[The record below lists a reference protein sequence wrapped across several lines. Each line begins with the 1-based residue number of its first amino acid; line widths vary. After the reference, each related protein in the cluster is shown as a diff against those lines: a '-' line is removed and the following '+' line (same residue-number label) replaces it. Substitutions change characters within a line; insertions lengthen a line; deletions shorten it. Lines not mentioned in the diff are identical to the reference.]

1 MGYKKRITKS
11 VVLDSASPNSAL
23 DVIIDWVVNKF
34 TTDVPDLK
42 IQKEIAYSADGYK
55 NFPVFSDTKFPV
67 MSDSDDH
74 ISAPP
79 CSKIV
84 FIGKHSNSVGL
95 CIFCYTRKGRYY
107 LDICVL
113 PSFDM
118 MCVTPATYGDGYQNS
133 ANACNY
139 ISKFLRGYYGT
150 FYYNT
155 YLNDI
160 PTRLEW
166 DITPSSDT
174 SAVSMSIVYAG
185 GKYGYAY
192 SINSPHTS
200 YTHFQLAFT
209 KQTRSASEPVASMWF
224 IRTTPGIFDID
235 TQYELTPGTFSPAKY
250 NFKGSNV
257 TFTDLSR
264 IDNVN
269 DSITSHIMLLSN
281 HDYNQN
287 ITAGLHFF
295 LLWLPITTGMNT
307 DFHDRYTTYFKYT
320 AGYLP
325 PVIANYGDKTR
336 DPVLWNCGEWFPNPK
351 EGRIFLRRVEQ
362 PVTTK
367 DYTYIYRM
375 LIPSMSTPKA
385 GTVYESG
392 SEAYMAL
399 LDNSLT
405 YGIKLA

>member
-1 MGYKKRITKS
+1 MAYKKRITKS

-23 DVIIDWVVNKF
+23 DVMTDWIVNKF
-34 TTDVPDLK
+34 ITDVPDLG

-55 NFPVFSDTKFPV
+55 NFPVFSETDYRGSV
-67 MSDSDDH
+67 
-74 ISAPP
+74 PP

-84 FIGKHSNSVGL
+84 FIGKHFNSVGL
-95 CIFCYTRKGRYY
+95 CIFCYTRDSRYY

-133 ANACNY
+133 AEACNY

-150 FYYNT
+150 SYN
-155 YLNDI
+155 NI
-160 PTRLEW
+160 QTRLEW
-166 DITPSSDT
+166 DITPSGDT
-174 SAVSMSIVYAG
+174 SAVNMSIVYAG

-192 SINSPHTS
+192 SINSSHTS
-200 YTHFQLAFT
+200 YNYFQLAFT

-224 IRTTPGIFDID
+224 INKTPGIFDID
-235 TQYELTPGTFSPAKY
+235 TQYELTPGTFSPPRY
-250 NFKGSNV
+250 NWTSYEGI
-257 TFTDLSR
+257 FTDMSSL
-264 IDNVN
+264 DNIN
-269 DSITSHIMLLSN
+269 DSAASHLMLLGNYVYMDNLPS
-281 HDYNQN
+281 
-287 ITAGLHFF
+287 GLHLF
-295 LLWLPITTGMNT
+295 LLWLPITAGINREYVWYSTWN
-307 DFHDRYTTYFKYT
+307 K
-320 AGYLP
+320 GYLP
-325 PVIANYGDKTR
+325 PVIANYSDKTR
-336 DPVLWNCGEWFPNPK
+336 DPALWNSGEWFPHPK
-351 EGRIFLRRVEQ
+351 DGRIFLRRIEQ

>member
-1 MGYKKRITKS
+1 MAYKKRITKS
-11 VVLDSASPNSAL
+11 VVLDSASPNLAL
-23 DVIIDWVVNKF
+23 DVMVDWVVNKF
-34 TTDVPDLK
+34 ITDVPDLK

-55 NFPVFSDTKFPV
+55 NFPVFSETDYIGSV
-67 MSDSDDH
+67 
-74 ISAPP
+74 PP

-95 CIFCYTRKGRYY
+95 CIFCYMRDSRYY

-133 ANACNY
+133 AAACDY
-139 ISKFLRGYYGT
+139 FSKFLRGYYGT
-150 FYYNT
+150 SYN
-155 YLNDI
+155 NI
-160 PTRLEW
+160 QTRLEW
-166 DITPSSDT
+166 DITATGDT
-174 SAVSMSIVYAG
+174 SAINMSIIYAG

-192 SINSPHTS
+192 SINSSHTN

-209 KQTRSASEPVASMWF
+209 KQTRSASEPVASMWL

-235 TQYELTPGTFSPAKY
+235 TQYELTPGTFSPATY
-250 NFKGSNV
+250 NFDV
-257 TFTDLSR
+257 DRATFTDLSR

-269 DSITSHIMLLSN
+269 DSIASHIMLLSN
-281 HDYNQN
+281 YHNKEWVN
-287 ITAGLHFF
+287 AGLHFF
-295 LLWLPITTGMNT
+295 LLWLPITNGINQDT
-307 DFHDRYTTYFKYT
+307 YTIYFQYKG
-320 AGYLP
+320 GYLP
-325 PVIANYGDKTR
+325 PVIANFSDKTR
-336 DPVLWNCGEWFPNPK
+336 DPALWNCGEWFPNPK

-375 LIPSMSTPKA
+375 CIPSMSTPKA

-405 YGIKLA
+405 YGIRLA

>member
-1 MGYKKRITKS
+1 MAYKKRITKS

-23 DVIIDWVVNKF
+23 DVMTDWIVNKF
-34 TTDVPDLK
+34 ITDVPDLK

-55 NFPVFSDTKFPV
+55 NFPVFSETNYFN
-67 MSDSDDH
+67 
-74 ISAPP
+74 SAAP

-95 CIFCYTRKGRYY
+95 CIFCYAKSDRYY

-133 ANACNY
+133 AAACNY
-139 ISKFLRGYYGT
+139 ISKFLRGY
-150 FYYNT
+150 NS
-155 YLNDI
+155 DKI
-160 PTRLEW
+160 QTRLTW

-185 GKYGYAY
+185 GNYGYAY
-192 SINSPHTS
+192 SINSLHTA
-200 YTHFQLAFT
+200 YNHFQLAFT
-209 KQTRSASEPVASMWF
+209 KQTRSASEPVGSMWF

-235 TQYELTPGTFSPAKY
+235 TQYELTPGTFSPLSY
-250 NFKGSNV
+250 NWTSSNEI
-257 TFTDLSR
+257 FTDMSSL
-264 IDNVN
+264 DNIN
-269 DSITSHIMLLSN
+269 DSAASHLMLLGN
-281 HDYNQN
+281 HTSMDW
-287 ITAGLHFF
+287 TLSGLHFF
-295 LLWLPITTGMNT
+295 LLWEPANP
-307 DFHDRYTTYFKYT
+307 DWAFVKYFVWGK
-320 AGYLP
+320 GYLP
-325 PVIANYGDKTR
+325 PVIANYGDKKR
-336 DPVLWNCGEWFPNPK
+336 DPALWNCGEWFPSPK
-351 EGRIFLRRVEQ
+351 EGRIFLRRIEQ

-375 LIPSMSTPKA
+375 LIPSLSTPKA

-392 SEAYMAL
+392 SAAYMAL

>member
-1 MGYKKRITKS
+1 MAYKKRITKS

-23 DVIIDWVVNKF
+23 DVMTDWIVNKF
-34 TTDVPDLK
+34 TTDVPDLR
-42 IQKEIAYSADGYK
+42 IQKEIAYSAEGYK
-55 NFPVFSDTKFPV
+55 QFPVFSETNYF
-67 MSDSDDH
+67 DS
-74 ISAPP
+74 AAP

-95 CIFCYTRKGRYY
+95 CIFCYKRDSRYY

-133 ANACNY
+133 AEACDY
-139 ISKFLRGYYGT
+139 FSKFLRGYYGIDDS
-150 FYYNT
+150 
-155 YLNDI
+155 DI
-160 PTRLEW
+160 QTRLTW

-174 SAVSMSIVYAG
+174 SAINMSIVYAG

-192 SINSPHTS
+192 SINSSHTS
-200 YTHFQLAFT
+200 DTHFQLAFS
-209 KQTRSASEPVASMWF
+209 KQTRSASEPVGSMWF
-224 IRTTPGIFDID
+224 MRTTPGIFDID
-235 TQYELTPGTFSPAKY
+235 TQYELTPGTFSPPRY
-250 NFKGSNV
+250 DYYTSNARIEELL
-257 TFTDLSR
+257 TDVSSL
-264 IDNVN
+264 DNIN
-269 DSITSHIMLLSN
+269 DSVFSHLMLLGNSKN
-281 HDYNQN
+281 YSVDV
-287 ITAGLHFF
+287 ISGLHFF
-295 LLWLPITTGMNT
+295 LLWEPVTASFGNYVLQ
-307 DFHDRYTTYFKYT
+307 YFTWNK
-320 AGYLP
+320 GYLP
-325 PVIANYGDKTR
+325 PVIENYSDKKS
-336 DPVLWNCGEWFPNPK
+336 DPALWNCGEWFPNPK
-351 EGRIFLRRVEQ
+351 EGRIFLRRIEQ

-405 YGIKLA
+405 YGIRLA

>member
-1 MGYKKRITKS
+1 MAYKKRITKS

-23 DVIIDWVVNKF
+23 DVMTDWIVNKF
-34 TTDVPDLK
+34 ITDVPDLK

-55 NFPVFSDTKFPV
+55 QFPVFSEVNYFN
-67 MSDSDDH
+67 
-74 ISAPP
+74 SAAP

-95 CIFCYTRKGRYY
+95 CIFCYTRDSRYY

-118 MCVTPATYGDGYQNS
+118 MCVTPATFGDGYQNS
-133 ANACNY
+133 AEACNY
-139 ISKFLRGYYGT
+139 ISKFLRGYNN
-150 FYYNT
+150 YN
-155 YLNDI
+155 I
-160 PTRLEW
+160 QTRLTW
-166 DITPSSDT
+166 DITPSADT
-174 SAVSMSIVYAG
+174 SAISMSIVYAG

-200 YTHFQLAFT
+200 YNQFQLAFT
-209 KQTRSASEPVASMWF
+209 KQTRSASEPVGSMWF

-235 TQYELTPGTFSPAKY
+235 TQYELTPGTFSPPRY
-250 NFKGSNV
+250 DYYTNYTEV
-257 TFTDLSR
+257 FTDMSSL
-264 IDNVN
+264 DNIN
-269 DSITSHIMLLSN
+269 DSVAPHVMLLGNSDSRN
-281 HDYNQN
+281 RVVS
-287 ITAGLHFF
+287 GLHFF
-295 LLWLPITTGMNT
+295 LLWEPVTAGVS
-307 DFHDRYTTYFKYT
+307 DYYVRYLEWND
-320 AGYLP
+320 GYLP
-325 PVIANYGDKTR
+325 PVIANYSDKTR
-336 DPVLWNCGEWFPNPK
+336 DPALWNSGEWFPHPK
-351 EGRIFLRRVEQ
+351 EGRIFLRRIEQ

-375 LIPSMSTPKA
+375 LIPSMITPKA

-392 SEAYMAL
+392 SAAYMAL

>member
-1 MGYKKRITKS
+1 MAYKKRITKS

-23 DVIIDWVVNKF
+23 DVMVDWIVSKF
-34 TTDVPDLK
+34 ITDVPDLK

-55 NFPVFSDTKFPV
+55 KFPVFSETNYF
-67 MSDSDDH
+67 DS
-74 ISAPP
+74 AVP

-95 CIFCYTRKGRYY
+95 CIFCYTYDGRYY

-118 MCVTPATYGDGYQNS
+118 MCVTPATYGDNYRDS
-133 ANACNY
+133 ADACNY
-139 ISKFLRGYYGT
+139 FSKFLRGYYGVH
-150 FYYNT
+150 YSIWP
-155 YLNDI
+155 NDSQ
-160 PTRLEW
+160 TRLEW
-166 DITPSSDT
+166 DITPSDDT
-174 SAVSMSIVYAG
+174 SAINMNVVYAG
-185 GKYGYAY
+185 GNYGYAY
-192 SINSPHTS
+192 SINSSHTS

-209 KQTRSASEPVASMWF
+209 KQTRSASEPVASMWL

-235 TQYELTPGTFSPAKY
+235 TQYELTPGTFSPPRY
-250 NFKGSNV
+250 NYYNGRSQV
-257 TFTDLSR
+257 FTDVSNLDNINDRVYSR
-264 IDNVN
+264 L
-269 DSITSHIMLLSN
+269 MLLGNSN
-281 HDYNQN
+281 YVDELYS
-287 ITAGLHFF
+287 GLNFF
-295 LLWLPITTGMNT
+295 LLWLPVTGEIINK
-307 DFHDRYTTYFKYT
+307 FIRYVFWEN
-320 AGYLP
+320 GYLP

-336 DPVLWNCGEWFPNPK
+336 DPALWNCGESFPNPK

-375 LIPSMSTPKA
+375 LIPSLSTPKA

-405 YGIKLA
+405 YGIRLA

>member
-1 MGYKKRITKS
+1 MAYKKRITKS

-23 DVIIDWVVNKF
+23 DVMVDWVVNKF
-34 TTDVPDLK
+34 ITDVPDLK
-42 IQKEIAYSADGYK
+42 IQKEIAYSAEGYK
-55 NFPVFSDTKFPV
+55 NFPVFSETNYF
-67 MSDSDDH
+67 DSV
-74 ISAPP
+74 PP

-95 CIFCYTRKGRYY
+95 CIFCYKRGSRYY

-133 ANACNY
+133 AEACNY

-150 FYYNT
+150 SYNNIQT
-155 YLNDI
+155 L
-160 PTRLEW
+160 LEW
-166 DITPSSDT
+166 DITPSADT
-174 SAVSMSIVYAG
+174 SAINMNIVYAG

-192 SINSPHTS
+192 SINSSHTS
-200 YTHFQLAFT
+200 YSHFQLAFT

-235 TQYELTPGTFSPAKY
+235 TQYELTPGTFSPPRY
-250 NFKGSNV
+250 NYWTNREEV
-257 TFTDLSR
+257 LTDVSSL
-264 IDNVN
+264 DNIN
-269 DSITSHIMLLSN
+269 DSVASHLILLGN
-281 HDYNQN
+281 RNNWMDY
-287 ITAGLHFF
+287 IPSGLHFF
-295 LLWLPITTGMNT
+295 LLWLPIINGINVDDTA
-307 DFHDRYTTYFKYT
+307 YFKWNK
-320 AGYLP
+320 GYLP
-325 PVIANYGDKTR
+325 PVIANYSDKKR
-336 DPVLWNCGEWFPNPK
+336 DPALWNSGEWFPNPK

-375 LIPSMSTPKA
+375 LIPSLSTPKA

>member
-23 DVIIDWVVNKF
+23 DVMIDWVVNKF
-34 TTDVPDLK
+34 ITDVPDLK

-55 NFPVFSDTKFPV
+55 KFPVFSETNYF
-67 MSDSDDH
+67 DSV
-74 ISAPP
+74 PP

-95 CIFCYTRKGRYY
+95 CIFCYTLNSRYY
-107 LDICVL
+107 FDICVL

-118 MCVTPATYGDGYQNS
+118 MCVTPATYGDGYQN
-133 ANACNY
+133 NEFACNY
-139 ISKFLRGYYGT
+139 ISKFLRGYYGVH
-150 FYYNT
+150 YSIWP
-155 YLNDI
+155 NDSQ
-160 PTRLEW
+160 TRLEW
-166 DITPSSDT
+166 DITPSADS

-192 SINSPHTS
+192 SINSSHTS
-200 YTHFQLAFT
+200 YNHFQLAFT
-209 KQTRSASEPVASMWF
+209 KQTRSASEPVSSMWF

-235 TQYELTPGTFSPAKY
+235 TQYELTPGTFSPPRYDYY
-250 NFKGSNV
+250 NDYKTV
-257 TFTDLSR
+257 FTDMSSL
-264 IDNVN
+264 DNIN
-269 DSITSHIMLLSN
+269 DSASSRLMLLGNNNYVDRLTS
-281 HDYNQN
+281 
-287 ITAGLHFF
+287 GLNFF
-295 LLWLPITTGMNT
+295 LLWLPVTGGII
-307 DFHDRYTTYFKYT
+307 DKFIRYVFWED
-320 AGYLP
+320 GPYLP

-336 DPVLWNCGEWFPNPK
+336 DPALWNCGEWFPNPK
-351 EGRIFLRRVEQ
+351 EGRIFLRRIEQ

-375 LIPSMSTPKA
+375 CIPSMSTPKA

-405 YGIKLA
+405 YGIRLA

>member
-1 MGYKKRITKS
+1 MAYKKRITKS

-23 DVIIDWVVNKF
+23 DVMVDWVVNKF
-34 TTDVPDLK
+34 ITDVPDLK

-55 NFPVFSDTKFPV
+55 KFPVFSETNYF
-67 MSDSDDH
+67 DSV
-74 ISAPP
+74 PP

-95 CIFCYTRKGRYY
+95 CIFCYTFNSRYY

-118 MCVTPATYGDGYQNS
+118 MCVTPATYGEGYQNN
-133 ANACNY
+133 AFACNY
-139 ISKFLRGYYGT
+139 ISKFLRGYYGVH
-150 FYYNT
+150 YSSYNSQ
-155 YLNDI
+155 
-160 PTRLEW
+160 TRLEW
-166 DITPSSDT
+166 DITPSGDT
-174 SAVSMSIVYAG
+174 SAINMNIVYAG

-192 SINSPHTS
+192 SINSSRTS

-209 KQTRSASEPVASMWF
+209 KQTRSASEPVASMWL

-235 TQYELTPGTFSPAKY
+235 TQYELTPGTFSPPRYDYY
-250 NFKGSNV
+250 NDRNTV
-257 TFTDLSR
+257 FTNMSSLDN
-264 IDNVN
+264 INDNV
-269 DSITSHIMLLSN
+269 SSHVMLLGNSN
-281 HDYNQN
+281 YADRVYS
-287 ITAGLHFF
+287 GLNFF
-295 LLWLPITTGMNT
+295 LLWLPVTEGIIGDFITYIFWQN
-307 DFHDRYTTYFKYT
+307 
-320 AGYLP
+320 GYLP
-325 PVIANYGDKTR
+325 PVIANYSNKTR
-336 DPVLWNCGEWFPNPK
+336 DPALWNCGEWFPNPK

-375 LIPSMSTPKA
+375 CIPSMSTPKA

-405 YGIKLA
+405 YGIRLA

>member
-1 MGYKKRITKS
+1 MAYKKRITKS

-23 DVIIDWVVNKF
+23 DVMTDWIVNKF
-34 TTDVPDLK
+34 ITDVPDLK

-55 NFPVFSDTKFPV
+55 NFPVFSETNY
-67 MSDSDDH
+67 SDS
-74 ISAPP
+74 AAP

-95 CIFCYTRKGRYY
+95 CIFCYTHDSRYY

-118 MCVTPATYGDGYQNS
+118 MCVTPATYGDNYRDS
-133 ANACNY
+133 AEACNY
-139 ISKFLRGYYGT
+139 FSKFLRGY
-150 FYYNT
+150 N
-155 YLNDI
+155 NWNVQ
-160 PTRLEW
+160 TRLTW
-166 DITPSSDT
+166 DITPSADT
-174 SAVSMSIVYAG
+174 AAISMSIVYAG

-192 SINSPHTS
+192 SINSSHTN

-235 TQYELTPGTFSPAKY
+235 TQYELTLGTFSPPRY
-250 NFKGSNV
+250 NWTNYEEI
-257 TFTDLSR
+257 FTDMSSL
-264 IDNVN
+264 DNIN
-269 DSITSHIMLLSN
+269 DSAASHLMLLGN
-281 HDYNQN
+281 YDYMNDLPS
-287 ITAGLHFF
+287 GLHLF
-295 LLWLPITTGMNT
+295 LLWLPITAGINREYVGYATW
-307 DFHDRYTTYFKYT
+307 DK
-320 AGYLP
+320 GYLP
-325 PVIANYGDKTR
+325 PVIENYSNKTR
-336 DPVLWNCGEWFPNPK
+336 DPALWNCGEWFPNPK
-351 EGRIFLRRVEQ
+351 EGRIFLRRIEQ

-375 LIPSMSTPKA
+375 CIPSLGTPKA

-405 YGIKLA
+405 YGIRLA

>member
-1 MGYKKRITKS
+1 MAYKKRITKS

-23 DVIIDWVVNKF
+23 DVMIDWIVNKF
-34 TTDVPDLK
+34 ITDVPDLR
-42 IQKEIAYSADGYK
+42 IQKTVAYSADGYK
-55 NFPVFSDTKFPV
+55 KFPVFSKTNYFGSV
-67 MSDSDDH
+67 
-74 ISAPP
+74 PP

-95 CIFCYTRKGRYY
+95 CIFCYKRGSRYY

-118 MCVTPATYGDGYQNS
+118 MCVTPATFGDGYQNS

-150 FYYNT
+150 DSN
-155 YLNDI
+155 NI
-160 PTRLEW
+160 QTRLEW

-174 SAVSMSIVYAG
+174 SAVNMSIVYAG
-185 GKYGYAY
+185 GNYGYAY
-192 SINSPHTS
+192 SINSSHTS
-200 YTHFQLAFT
+200 YNQFQLAFT
-209 KQTRSASEPVASMWF
+209 KQSRSASEPVASMWF
-224 IRTTPGIFDID
+224 MRTTPGIFDID
-235 TQYELTPGTFSPAKY
+235 TQYELTPGTFSPPRYDYYTEGFAQDLL
-250 NFKGSNV
+250 
-257 TFTDLSR
+257 TDVSSL
-264 IDNVN
+264 DNIN
-269 DSITSHIMLLSN
+269 DSVASHVMLLGNNKDFFESV
-281 HDYNQN
+281 
-287 ITAGLHFF
+287 TSGLHLF
-295 LLWLPITTGMNT
+295 LLWEPVTARLDEDVSVDI
-307 DFHDRYTTYFKYT
+307 DYQVIRYFVWEK
-320 AGYLP
+320 GYLP
-325 PVIANYGDKTR
+325 PVIANYSDKKS
-336 DPVLWNCGEWFPNPK
+336 DPALWNCGEWFPNPK

-392 SEAYMAL
+392 SAAYMAL

>member
-1 MGYKKRITKS
+1 MAYKKRITKS
-11 VVLDSASPNSAL
+11 VVLDSASPNLAL
-23 DVIIDWVVNKF
+23 DVMVDWIVNKF
-34 TTDVPDLK
+34 ITDVPDLK

-55 NFPVFSDTKFPV
+55 NFPVFSETNYFNSV
-67 MSDSDDH
+67 
-74 ISAPP
+74 PP

-95 CIFCYTRKGRYY
+95 CIFCYTLNSRYY

-133 ANACNY
+133 AEACNY
-139 ISKFLRGYYGT
+139 FSKFLRGYNN
-150 FYYNT
+150 NT
-155 YLNDI
+155 TI
-160 PTRLEW
+160 RLEW

-174 SAVSMSIVYAG
+174 SAINMSVVYAG

-192 SINSPHTS
+192 SINSSHTN

-209 KQTRSASEPVASMWF
+209 KQTRSASEPISSMWF

-235 TQYELTPGTFSPAKY
+235 TQYELIPGRFSPARYDY
-250 NFKGSNV
+250 NTEDGQV
-257 TFTDLSR
+257 FTDLSSL
-264 IDNVN
+264 DNIN
-269 DSITSHIMLLSN
+269 DSVSSRLMLLGNNRYDDWKISS
-281 HDYNQN
+281 
-287 ITAGLHFF
+287 GLYFF
-295 LLWLPITTGMNT
+295 LLWFPITAGNYSVIT
-307 DFHDRYTTYFKYT
+307 RYFRLEND
-320 AGYLP
+320 YLP
-325 PVIANYGDKTR
+325 PVIVNYSDKTR
-336 DPVLWNCGEWFPNPK
+336 DPALWNCGEWFPNPK

-375 LIPSMSTPKA
+375 CIPSISTPKA

-392 SEAYMAL
+392 SEVYMTL

-405 YGIKLA
+405 YGIRLA

>member
-1 MGYKKRITKS
+1 MAYKKRITKS

-23 DVIIDWVVNKF
+23 DVMTDWIVNKF

-42 IQKEIAYSADGYK
+42 IQKEIAYSAEGYK
-55 NFPVFSDTKFPV
+55 GFPVFSETNYFN
-67 MSDSDDH
+67 
-74 ISAPP
+74 SAAP
-79 CSKIV
+79 CSKIF

-95 CIFCYTRKGRYY
+95 CIFCYTRDSRYY

-118 MCVTPATYGDGYQNS
+118 MCVTPATYGDNYQNS
-133 ANACNY
+133 AEACNY
-139 ISKFLRGYYGT
+139 ISKFLRGY
-150 FYYNT
+150 N
-155 YLNDI
+155 NSNI
-160 PTRLEW
+160 QTRLTW
-166 DITPSSDT
+166 DITPSSDA

-192 SINSPHTS
+192 SINSSHTA

-224 IRTTPGIFDID
+224 MRTTPGIFDID
-235 TQYELTPGTFSPAKY
+235 TQYELTPGRFSPPRYDYYPGFSFEAM
-250 NFKGSNV
+250 
-257 TFTDLSR
+257 FTDVSSL
-264 IDNVN
+264 DNIN
-269 DSITSHIMLLSN
+269 DSVSSRLMLLGNDNYYADDVGS
-281 HDYNQN
+281 
-287 ITAGLHFF
+287 GLHFF
-295 LLWLPITTGMNT
+295 LLWEPLNFN
-307 DFHDRYTTYFKYT
+307 DNVVHYFFWDS
-320 AGYLP
+320 GYLP
-325 PVIANYGDKTR
+325 PVIENYSNKTR
-336 DPVLWNCGEWFPNPK
+336 DPALWNSGEWFPNPK

>member
-1 MGYKKRITKS
+1 MNNMTYKKRITKS
-11 VVLDSASPNSAL
+11 VVLDSASPNLAL
-23 DVIIDWVVNKF
+23 DVMVDWIVNKF
-34 TTDVPDLK
+34 ITDVPDLK

-55 NFPVFSDTKFPV
+55 NFPVFSKTNYLGSV
-67 MSDSDDH
+67 
-74 ISAPP
+74 PP

-95 CIFCYTRKGRYY
+95 CIFCYTRNSRYY

-118 MCVTPATYGDGYQNS
+118 MCVTPATYGENYRDS
-133 ANACNY
+133 AAACDY
-139 ISKFLRGYYGT
+139 FSKFLRGYYGT
-150 FYYNT
+150 DWN
-155 YLNDI
+155 NI

-192 SINSPHTS
+192 SINSSHTT
-200 YTHFQLAFT
+200 YNHFQLAFT

-235 TQYELTPGTFSPAKY
+235 TQYELTPGTFSPATYDFDKD
-250 NFKGSNV
+250 GA
-257 TFTDLSR
+257 TFTDLSQ

-269 DSITSHIMLLSN
+269 DSIASHIMLLSN
-281 HDYNQN
+281 YHNKEWVN
-287 ITAGLHFF
+287 AGLHFF
-295 LLWLPITTGMNT
+295 LLGLPITTGFNT
-307 DFHDRYTTYFKYT
+307 QLHDNYTAYFKWEN
-320 AGYLP
+320 GYLP
-325 PVIANYGDKTR
+325 PVIANYSDKTL
-336 DPVLWNCGEWFPNPK
+336 DPALWNCGEWFPDPK
-351 EGRIFLRRVEQ
+351 DGRIFLRRVEQ

-375 LIPSMSTPKA
+375 CIPSLSTPKA

-405 YGIKLA
+405 YGIRLA